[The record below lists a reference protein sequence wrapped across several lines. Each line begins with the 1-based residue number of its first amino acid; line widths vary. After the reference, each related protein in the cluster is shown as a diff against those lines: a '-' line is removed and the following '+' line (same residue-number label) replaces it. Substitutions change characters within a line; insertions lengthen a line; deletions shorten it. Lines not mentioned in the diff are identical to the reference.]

1 MPSGSRVGARCVH
14 MIEKGSALAS
24 GVLLRRKGGRG
35 DASLLIYFGLQR
47 KALLVGED
55 GNPHVETLLL
65 QRVAAWRTEVG
76 DLDDLVRGG

>member
-1 MPSGSRVGARCVH
+1 MCCLGA
-14 MIEKGSALAS
+14 
-24 GVLLRRKGGRG
+24 KGGGGTRG

-65 QRVAAWRTEVG
+65 QRVAAWRAEVG